1 MTPAPTD
8 AARPADEPD
17 AAAAATAPAAAP
29 GPGADAAPAA
39 ASALALAPDDT
50 DSDSDDSGAPVRTL
64 PDELPLAGRKA
75 LVTLLTHRFI
85 SRAKQKEAWAGLL
98 AHEPEIRARLAEM
111 FLDLEVDRGY
121 EVAFKRQSG
130 GDDAPVLLRREK
142 PLSRDASFLLI
153 FLRREHAYADGDDDA
168 VVVSRDQV
176 AEFLGRFHDDTGH
189 DEVRALRRVDAA
201 IAAMVARDLLE
212 PEPDDPA
219 LFVVAPAIVP
229 LVRPE
234 QLAHFERVYLEAAG
248 ADTDA
253 ASADLD
259 EPADTDDLDDDDEPG
274 PLADA
279 ADATD
284 TADAPPASGTALDL
298 PLDLPLDPEAD
309 QA

>member
-1 MTPAPTD
+1 MTAAPTD
-8 AARPADEPD
+8 DLRPAD
-17 AAAAATAPAAAP
+17 ATP
-29 GPGADAAPAA
+29 GEAADAT
-39 ASALALAPDDT
+39 T
-50 DSDSDDSGAPVRTL
+50 DATPDSDDAPARPVS
-64 PDELPLAGRKA
+64 DELPLAGRKA
-75 LVTLLTHRFI
+75 LVTLMTHRFI
-85 SRAKQKEAWAGLL
+85 SRATQKEAWAGLL

-111 FLDLEVDRGY
+111 FLELEVDRGY
-121 EVAFKRQSG
+121 EVAFKRQVG

-176 AEFLGRFHDDTGH
+176 AEFLGRFHDDTAH

-212 PEPDDPA
+212 PEPDDPS

-234 QLAHFERVYLEAAG
+234 QLRHFERVYLEAAG
-248 ADTDA
+248 AEPEAGAPA
-253 ASADLD
+253 ASAAAPGELD
-259 EPADTDDLDDDDEPG
+259 EPDEMTDLDPEAEPDDGDAPG
-274 PLADA
+274 SGDAAAPRADA
-279 ADATD
+279 DGAPAPD
-284 TADAPPASGTALDL
+284 DAPRASDPALDL

>member
-1 MTPAPTD
+1 MTAAPTD
-8 AARPADEPD
+8 DLRPADATPD
-17 AAAAATAPAAAP
+17 VTP
-29 GPGADAAPAA
+29 
-39 ASALALAPDDT
+39 
-50 DSDSDDSGAPVRTL
+50 DSDDAPARPVS
-64 PDELPLAGRKA
+64 DELALAGRKA
-75 LVTLLTHRFI
+75 LVTLMTHRFI

-111 FLDLEVDRGY
+111 FLELEVDRVY
-121 EVAFKRQSG
+121 EVAFKRQVG

-176 AEFLGRFHDDTGH
+176 AEFLGRFHDDTAH

-212 PEPDDPA
+212 PEPDDPS

-234 QLAHFERVYLEAAG
+234 QLRHFERLYLEAVGAEPKAG
-248 ADTDA
+248 ASA
-253 ASADLD
+253 ASAGAPGELAELD
-259 EPADTDDLDDDDEPG
+259 ELTDFDPEAEPDDGDAPG
-274 PLADA
+274 SGDAAGPRADA
-279 ADATD
+279 DGAPAPD
-284 TADAPPASGTALDL
+284 DAPRASDAALDL

>member
-1 MTPAPTD
+1 MTAAPTD
-8 AARPADEPD
+8 DLRPADATPG
-17 AAAAATAPAAAP
+17 AAADATLDVAP
-29 GPGADAAPAA
+29 
-39 ASALALAPDDT
+39 
-50 DSDSDDSGAPVRTL
+50 DSDDAPARPVS
-64 PDELPLAGRKA
+64 DELPLAGRKA
-75 LVTLLTHRFI
+75 LVTLMTHRFI
-85 SRAKQKEAWAGLL
+85 SRATQKEAWAGLL
-98 AHEPEIRARLAEM
+98 AHEPEVRARLAEM
-111 FLDLEVDRGY
+111 FLELEVDRGY
-121 EVAFKRQSG
+121 EVAFKRQVG

-176 AEFLGRFHDDTGH
+176 AEFLGRFHDDTAH

-212 PEPDDPA
+212 PEPDDPS

-234 QLAHFERVYLEAAG
+234 QLRHFERVYLEAAG
-248 ADTDA
+248 AEPEAGAPA
-253 ASADLD
+253 ASAAAPGELD
-259 EPADTDDLDDDDEPG
+259 EPDELTDPDPDPELDAGDDLTELDP
-274 PLADA
+274 DA
-279 ADATD
+279 AHDAGD
-284 TADAPPASGTALDL
+284 TPAPDDAPRASDTALDL

>member
-1 MTPAPTD
+1 
-8 AARPADEPD
+8 
-17 AAAAATAPAAAP
+17 
-29 GPGADAAPAA
+29 
-39 ASALALAPDDT
+39 
-50 DSDSDDSGAPVRTL
+50 
-64 PDELPLAGRKA
+64 
-75 LVTLLTHRFI
+75 
-85 SRAKQKEAWAGLL
+85 
-98 AHEPEIRARLAEM
+98 M
-111 FLDLEVDRGY
+111 FLELEVDRGY
-121 EVAFKRQSG
+121 EVAFKRQVG

-176 AEFLGRFHDDTGH
+176 AEFLGRFHDDTAH

-212 PEPDDPA
+212 PEPDDPS

-234 QLAHFERVYLEAAG
+234 QLRHFERLYLEAAG
-248 ADTDA
+248 AEPEAGASA
-253 ASADLD
+253 ASAGAPGEPAELD
-259 EPADTDDLDDDDEPG
+259 ELTDFDPELDAGDELTELDPDAEPDDSAPAPA
-274 PLADA
+274 P
-279 ADATD
+279 
-284 TADAPPASGTALDL
+284 ADAPRASDPALDL

>member
-1 MTPAPTD
+1 MTAAPTAD
-8 AARPADEPD
+8 LRPADAAADATPD
-17 AAAAATAPAAAP
+17 AAADATP
-29 GPGADAAPAA
+29 
-39 ASALALAPDDT
+39 
-50 DSDSDDSGAPVRTL
+50 DSDDAPARPVS
-64 PDELPLAGRKA
+64 DELALAGRKA
-75 LVTLLTHRFI
+75 LVTLMTHRFI
-85 SRAKQKEAWAGLL
+85 SRATQKEAWAGLL

-111 FLDLEVDRGY
+111 FLELEVDRGY
-121 EVAFKRQSG
+121 EVAFKRQAG

-176 AEFLGRFHDDTGH
+176 AEFLGRFHDDTAH

-212 PEPDDPA
+212 PEPDDPS

-234 QLAHFERVYLEAAG
+234 QLRHFERLYLEAVGAEPKAG
-248 ADTDA
+248 ASA
-253 ASADLD
+253 ASAGAPGELAELD
-259 EPADTDDLDDDDEPG
+259 ELTDFDPEAEPDDGDAPG
-274 PLADA
+274 SGDAAGPRADA
-279 ADATD
+279 DGAPAPD
-284 TADAPPASGTALDL
+284 DAPRASDAALDL

>member
-1 MTPAPTD
+1 MTAAPTD
-8 AARPADEPD
+8 DLRPAD
-17 AAAAATAPAAAP
+17 AAADATPDTTADVALDADDAPAR
-29 GPGADAAPAA
+29 
-39 ASALALAPDDT
+39 
-50 DSDSDDSGAPVRTL
+50 PVS
-64 PDELPLAGRKA
+64 DELPLAGRKA
-75 LVTLLTHRFI
+75 LVTLMTHRFV

-111 FLDLEVDRGY
+111 FLELEVDRGY
-121 EVAFKRQSG
+121 EVAFKRQAG

-176 AEFLGRFHDDTGH
+176 AEFLGRFHDDTAH

-212 PEPDDPA
+212 PEPDDPS

-234 QLAHFERVYLEAAG
+234 QLRHFERVYLEAAG
-248 ADTDA
+248 AEPEAGASA
-253 ASADLD
+253 ASAGAPGELAELD
-259 EPADTDDLDDDDEPG
+259 ELTDFDPELDAGDDLTELDPDVALDP
-274 PLADA
+274 DA
-279 ADATD
+279 GD
-284 TADAPPASGTALDL
+284 TSASDDAPRASDPALDL